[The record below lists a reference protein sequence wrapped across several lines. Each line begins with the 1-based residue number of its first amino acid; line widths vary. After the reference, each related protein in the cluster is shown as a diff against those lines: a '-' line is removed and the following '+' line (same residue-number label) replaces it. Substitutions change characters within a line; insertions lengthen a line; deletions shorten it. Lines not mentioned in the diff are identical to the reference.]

1 MSTTNT
7 VDPPARGREKGVSR
21 AGSRTTLLAVG
32 VAALSAVCGV
42 VTYTVLTGPSPDN
55 TSQTVL
61 VALIL
66 LNLTLV
72 LSLGA
77 LVAWRLVRLWSE
89 RRSGRAGARLHVRLV
104 AMFSLIAVVPAILV
118 AIFAAVTLNLGVES
132 WFSSRVNT
140 ALDGALNVAQN
151 YMLEHERGIYLDAG
165 EIATALQSDPHIINW
180 KEKKV
185 QRGLMFAKLEDLT
198 TAHGLQA
205 SFIID
210 S

>member
-1 MSTTNT
+1 MATSNV
-7 VDPPARGREKGVSR
+7 VDQPNRGRGKGVLR

-32 VAALSAVCGV
+32 VAALAMVCSV
-42 VTYTVLTGPSPDN
+42 VTYTVLTGPNPDN

-66 LNLTLV
+66 VNLTLV

-104 AMFSLIAVVPAILV
+104 AMFSAIAVVPAILV

-132 WFSSRVNT
+132 WFSSRVQT
-140 ALDGALNVAQN
+140 ALDNAVIVARQ
-151 YMLEHERGIYLDAG
+151 YVIDQGRAVLVDASQMAD
-165 EIATALQSDPHIINW
+165 EI
-180 KEKKV
+180 
-185 QRGLMFAKLEDLT
+185 
-198 TAHGLQA
+198 
-205 SFIID
+205 
-210 S
+210 